1 MPSIKNANIKKRSQE
16 LLLEDEEYVRRAIA
30 AWFRGGGPGQSMPA
44 NTSSVVEY
52 DGKFYVELHN
62 VNGILAVY
70 RIRNDG
76 ILKRLK
82 RWPLELE
89 TGVEAIKKLNKR
101 NQKGLGR

>member
-1 MPSIKNANIKKRSQE
+1 MPSTKNRTRKKSRE
-16 LLLEDEEYVRRAIA
+16 LLLQDEEYVRRAIA
-30 AWFRGGGPGQSMPA
+30 AWFRGGGPGQPMPA
-44 NTSSVVEY
+44 NTSSVVEH

-62 VNGILAVY
+62 VNGTLAVY

-89 TGVEAIKKLNKR
+89 SGLEAIKKLEKP
-101 NQKGLGR
+101 NQKGSGR